1 MKNSIDAYDLIADI
15 NPYNLAD
22 LKKVHYE
29 MMKGLNKTLREKGIS
44 DENQMSQV
52 QQQVGPRTVTKQ
64 SGFCR

>member
-1 MKNSIDAYDLIADI
+1 MGFENKGQYLFTQKQA
-15 NPYNLAD
+15 
-22 LKKVHYE
+22 YE

-52 QQQVGPRTVTKQ
+52 QQQVGPRTVAKQ